1 MLKVVIVD
9 DEKSGVIALELSLK
23 EFCPDVEVVGVAY
36 SALDGIK
43 EIQLK
48 KPDLVFSDIE
58 MPFMSG
64 IEMIE
69 GIPNRNFDVI
79 FVTAYNQYAIKAFK
93 LSATDYIL
101 KPVNVLELINS
112 IKKIQEK
119 RKFVIES
126 NLKIENL
133 KSALSGKISLPC
145 IDGSEFVKIQDI
157 IRVEADG
164 SYSKVYT
171 ADGKMRH
178 VTKNLKFFED
188 SLETESFYRTHKSHL
203 INLGYIKKYSP
214 IKDGGVIQMT
224 DGSEILISRNV
235 KTDFSEMLIKFTK

>member
-23 EFCPDVEVVGVAY
+23 EFCPEVEVVGVAH

-43 EIQLK
+43 EIQTK
-48 KPDLVFSDIE
+48 SPDLVFCDIE

-69 GIPNRNFDVI
+69 RISNRTFDVI

-101 KPVNVLELINS
+101 KPVNVLELINA
-112 IKKIQEK
+112 IKRIQEK
-119 RKFVIES
+119 RKFVIDS
-126 NLKIENL
+126 NVKMENL
-133 KSALSGKISLPC
+133 KYALSGKISLPC
-145 IDGSEFVKIQDI
+145 IDGSEFVKIDEI

-164 SYSKVYT
+164 SYSKIFT
-171 ADGKMRH
+171 NDGKMRH

-188 SLETESFYRTHKSHL
+188 SLETESFFRTHKSHL
-203 INLGYIKKYSP
+203 INLSYIKKYSP
-214 IKDGGVIQMT
+214 LKDGGIIQMS

-235 KTDFSEMLIKFTK
+235 KNDFSEMLNKFIK

>member
-23 EFCPDVEVVGVAY
+23 EFCPDVEVVGTAF

-48 KPDLVFSDIE
+48 NPDLVFCNIE

-69 GIPNRNFDVI
+69 GISARNFDVI

-93 LSATDYIL
+93 LSATDYLL
-101 KPVNVLELINS
+101 KPVNIIELINA
-112 IKKIQEK
+112 IKRIQEK

-133 KSALSGKISLPC
+133 RLALSGKIGLPC
-145 IDGSEFVKIQDI
+145 LDGSEFVKIDEI

-164 SYSKVYT
+164 SYSKVFT
-171 ADGKMRH
+171 TDGKMRY
-178 VTKNLKFFED
+178 VTKNLKYFED
-188 SLETESFYRTHKSHL
+188 SLENESFYRTHKSHL
-203 INLGYIKKYSP
+203 INLEFIKKYSP
-214 IKDGGVIQMT
+214 IKDGGVIQMS

-235 KTDFSEMLIKFTK
+235 KTEFSEILNRFIK